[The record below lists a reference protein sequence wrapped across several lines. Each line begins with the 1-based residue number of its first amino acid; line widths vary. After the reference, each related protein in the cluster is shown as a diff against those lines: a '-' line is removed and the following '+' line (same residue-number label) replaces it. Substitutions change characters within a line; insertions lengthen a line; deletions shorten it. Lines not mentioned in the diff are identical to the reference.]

1 MNILIRNGLVVDP
14 VAASTQQLDLYLKQG
29 KVIAIDAPPD
39 DFKPDQTIEAKG
51 QWIMPGL
58 IDCQARLRDPGQP
71 EKANI
76 ASETEAA
83 IRNGITSLCIPP
95 DTQPVIDNSATV
107 ELIHHRNEVYGQRAR
122 VYPIGALTRGLEG
135 EQLSN
140 MGSLKVNGCI
150 AFSNATRPLANNL
163 VQRRAMDYA
172 SGQNSLVIIQPM
184 DIDLLN
190 NGCAHESAIAT
201 RLGLTAIPEAAE
213 TAALA
218 KDIELVVQTGARTH
232 FGQLSCAR
240 SVDMIRRAKA
250 RNLPITADCA
260 MHQLFLTDH
269 DIGNFDSNKLMYP
282 PLRSQYDRDALRAG
296 IVDGSIDCIC
306 SDHQPHEVD
315 AKLRPFPSAEPG
327 ISALDTLL
335 ALALRLVDEELLP
348 LAELISKLTI
358 NPANVMGLDGGK
370 LEIGATADLII
381 VDPEAHWICRGS
393 EFISKGKNT
402 AFEGWDFHGRVSYTL
417 VNGEVVYQRQT
428 K

>member
-1 MNILIRNGLVVDP
+1 MNLLIRDGLVVDP
-14 VAASTQQLDLYLKQG
+14 VALTSRRLDLYLENG
-29 KVIAIDAPPD
+29 KLIAIGAPPD
-39 DFKPDQTIEAKG
+39 AFKPDQTIDVDG

-58 IDCQARLRDPGQP
+58 VDCQARLRDPGQP

-76 ASETEAA
+76 ESETGAA
-83 IRNGITSLCIPP
+83 IKNGITTLCIPP

-107 ELIHHRNEVYGQRAR
+107 ELIHHRNEVYGHQAR
-122 VYPIGALTRGLEG
+122 VYPIGALTRGLDG

-140 MGSLKVNGCI
+140 MASLKVNGCI

-172 SGQNSLVIIQPM
+172 SGQQSLVIIQPL
-184 DIDLLN
+184 DADLLGD
-190 NGCAHESAIAT
+190 GCAHESAIAT
-201 RLGLTAIPEAAE
+201 RLGLPAIPEAAE

-218 KDIELVVQTGARTH
+218 KDIELVAQTGARTH

-240 SVDMIRRAKA
+240 SVDMIRRAKTKG
-250 RNLPITADCA
+250 LPITADCA

-269 DIGNFDSNKLMYP
+269 DIGHFDSNKLTLP
-282 PLRSQYDRDALRAG
+282 PLRSQYDRDALRQG

-335 ALALRLVDEELLP
+335 ALALRLVEEELLP

-358 NPANVMGLDGGK
+358 NPAKILGLEGGRI
-370 LEIGATADLII
+370 EIGEPADLII
-381 VDPEAHWICRGS
+381 VDPGIHWICRGT

-402 AFEGWDFHGRVSYTL
+402 AFEGWDLQGQVNYTL
-417 VNGEVVYQRQT
+417 VDGKVVYQR
-428 K
+428 